1 MRQTKKISYV
11 LVLTFYGCDFIGNH
25 PHLQEVSPPLPPMG
39 DSLASST
46 VTQEYVPAGRG
57 LPSWLIAAYSEGPA
71 PNFLLLHPNE
81 LHRRHLLDQLQ
92 RSGYHVSPQHH
103 MTLNQ
108 LIRTLHTDLRLPVLL
123 DNDTSSSMA
132 LHSMCL
138 KAAESYDFPLLHT
151 PGATIWSFN
160 KSQRL
165 HRLFSEV
172 MHLRKPFNWDGNP
185 GLETY
190 RDLLR
195 EFEQQAGGSHPTM
208 VPRHVLN
215 ELQSTDEVP
224 FHVRHLDGIII
235 LDQAPDFT
243 EIEQDILL
251 SLSRFCPMHQLL
263 NPGSFRLGHHGAYL
277 IDQDPV
283 AQDTLPGWVP
293 QHDLWNGPG
302 QIWNTEISEEH
313 QTQRTRLPVD
323 QRHQIIPAT
332 MALLGHYLEGN
343 EGRVLIVDGAVQER
357 ELAWSSGLAG
367 LGLAWR
373 RSSSTLDRQP
383 AHHALLQ
390 AAQLP
395 QGMSAWSIEA
405 LRSTFASTTLPF
417 NPDMYVDLLHP
428 SQESWRP
435 RPHLDILESMAER
448 FHVLG
453 GPGALARWLGVLSQA
468 RPSLTERRPE
478 EKRQALEETQWW
490 LACTMKVWKPLLME
504 EDQHLLRYDIEGCS
518 TGEVLPTPSSPSSG
532 MAWLTQVIRSLDF
545 ESLHQRRA
553 PHDSGLG
560 TVQTLVDAL
569 NDVRQSML
577 RLGATFPDDGK
588 AFVDLIEFVGEST
601 RIQHS
606 ESSTPL
612 IDVITPEE
620 ALGCEADLIVLAG
633 LDVDSWPM
641 KSPVVPWLDA
651 KALLELGI
659 FQTDGP
665 IRKGRHHLRHLFNAA
680 PHIVVFDSSPEEGG
694 GPSAPLAEWLSD
706 VRRTKEWDTMRSP
719 PSFLPPSTYEGSEAA
734 QPWRWVV
741 RERGHGSWLSPQQ
754 YSFEHQAQSPRLV
767 RHGHQGRDRRQQLGL
782 DLTNDQPVEASPI
795 NADVILQSFEPSI
808 QADRQRRQPQA
819 RHLGAGGV
827 FGWDQR
833 QYLLSTEAVIL
844 RPTKASLKAGGS
856 SSPVWPHLG
865 FKDEKKLS
873 PSVDPR
879 PLPVYV
885 SEGLGLVERFG
896 HIEHEI
902 TRKTWSPS
910 RLEAWLKCPRQ
921 AWAKQV
927 LKADDEAGES
937 SEDVNL
943 RIRGEVV
950 HQAEAALL
958 EGHGIEVTKESLHNI
973 QPLHL
978 GPMGVDDAGWQT
990 ILQFLQNDVLWLG
1003 RHNAVSV
1010 HRTRDLV
1017 DASAED
1023 WRAYLEGEV
1032 SLPAS
1037 GRLARMLHADL
1048 SLRQAAPIASEWAT
1062 VKGRE
1067 KSVTIALDEEDTDT
1081 KFQLFGFADRV
1092 DVFLPSTSQRKEL
1105 EESGILGETS
1115 FDTPYPLDGTP
1126 RTAQR
1131 LVIIRDLKTVHGPKP
1146 KSGGLRHARSLFE
1159 DLQLALYARAWE
1171 VLHPNDRVIG
1181 VGASE
1186 IGENTVHYVEL
1197 DSDLIPLREEMEIGE
1212 ITDYFPLQF
1221 PALSDEHVH
1230 RTPFRTWLH
1239 ERLIVAQR
1247 AVVTAASGQVNP
1259 TPGQHCDYCSLSHS
1273 CAVSTYSGGGF

>member
-1 MRQTKKISYV
+1 MGGP
-11 LVLTFYGCDFIGNH
+11 LTSVN
-25 PHLQEVSPPLPPMG
+25 
-39 DSLASST
+39 
-46 VTQEYVPAGRG
+46 VTHEYVPAGRG
-57 LPSWLIAAYSEGPA
+57 LPAWLTTAYGETPA
-71 PNFLLLHPNE
+71 PSFLTLHPNE
-81 LHRRHLLDQLQ
+81 LHRRHTLDQLQ
-92 RSGYHVSPQHH
+92 RLGYHVSPQHH

-123 DNDTSSSMA
+123 DNDTSSSMVI
-132 LHSMCL
+132 HSMCL
-138 KAAESYDFPLLHT
+138 KAAESYQFPLLHT
-151 PGATIWSFN
+151 PGTTTWSFN

-185 GLETY
+185 GLEAY
-190 RDLLR
+190 RDIVR

-208 VPRHVLN
+208 VPRHVRDR
-215 ELQSTDEVP
+215 LQSIDEPP
-224 FHVRHLDGIII
+224 FHTRHLDGIIL

-251 SLSRFCPMHQLL
+251 ILSRFCPIHQLI

-277 IDQDPV
+277 VDQDSV
-283 AQDTLPGWVP
+283 ERDALPDWVP
-293 QHDLWNGPG
+293 EHDLWNGPG
-302 QIWNTEISEEH
+302 QTWNTDVADERK
-313 QTQRTRLPVD
+313 TQLTRLPVD

-332 MALLGHYLEGN
+332 MALLAHYLESN
-343 EGRVLIVDGAVQER
+343 EGRVLIIDGAVQDR
-357 ELAWSSGLAG
+357 ELAWSNGLAG
-367 LGLAWR
+367 LGLAWQ
-373 RSSSTLDRQP
+373 RSSSTLGRQP
-383 AHHALLQ
+383 VHHALLQ
-390 AAQLP
+390 AAQLS

-405 LRSTFASTTLPF
+405 LRATFASTTLPF
-417 NPDMYVDLLHP
+417 NPDPYIDLLHP

-435 RPHLDILESMAER
+435 RPHMDVLESMAER

-478 EKRQALEETQWW
+478 EKRQAFEETQWW
-490 LACTMKVWKPLLME
+490 LACTMNMWKPLLME
-504 EDQHLLRYDIEGCS
+504 EDQHLLRYDVEGCS
-518 TGEVLPTPSSPSSG
+518 TGAVLPMPTSPSSG
-532 MAWLTQVIRSLDF
+532 MAWLTHVVRSLDL
-545 ESLHQRRA
+545 ESLRQRRA
-553 PHDSGLG
+553 PHDSGMG
-560 TVQTLVDAL
+560 TIQTLVDAL
-569 NDVRQSML
+569 NDVRKSML
-577 RLGATFPDDGK
+577 SLGASFPADGK
-588 AFVDLIEFVGEST
+588 AFVDLIEYVGEST
-601 RIQHS
+601 LIQHS
-606 ESSTPL
+606 ESSTPF

-651 KALLELGI
+651 KALLELGV

-680 PHIVVFDSSPEEGG
+680 PHIIVFDSSPEEGG

-706 VRRTKEWDTMRSP
+706 IRRSKEWDRMRNA
-719 PSFLPPSTYEGSEAA
+719 PSFLPSSAYEGGDAA
-734 QPWRWVV
+734 HPWRWVV

-754 YSFEHQAQSPRLV
+754 YSFDHQRQVPRLV
-767 RHGHQGRDRRQQLGL
+767 RHGHQGRDQRQQLGL
-782 DLTNDQPVEASPI
+782 DLTNNQSVEANPI
-795 NADVILQSFEPSI
+795 NGEVTLHAFESGI
-808 QADRQRRQPQA
+808 QADRQRRQPQV
-819 RHLGAGGV
+819 RHLNAGEA
-827 FGWDQR
+827 FGWEQR
-833 QYLLSTEAVIL
+833 QNLLSTEAVIL
-844 RPTKASLKAGGS
+844 RPTKASLKARGS
-856 SSPVWPHLG
+856 LSPAWPHLG
-865 FKDEKKLS
+865 FKDEKKLA

-879 PLPVYV
+879 PLPAYQPD
-885 SEGLGLVERFG
+885 GLNLAERFG
-896 HIEHEI
+896 TIEQEI

-921 AWAKQV
+921 AWTKQV

-958 EGHGIEVTKESLHNI
+958 EGHGLEVTKETLSNV

-978 GPMGVDDAGWQT
+978 GPMGVDDAGWQA
-990 ILQFLQNDVLWLG
+990 ILHFLQNDVLWLG

-1017 DASAED
+1017 DASPED
-1023 WRAYLEGEV
+1023 WRAYLEGEI

-1048 SLRQAAPIASEWAT
+1048 ALRQAAPVASEWAT

-1067 KSVTIALDEEDTDT
+1067 KSVTIAVDVDGHETE
-1081 KFQLFGFADRV
+1081 FELFGFADRV
-1092 DVFLPSTSQRKEL
+1092 DVFLPSESQRKEL
-1105 EESGILGETS
+1105 EEAGILGEAS
-1115 FDTPYPLDGTP
+1115 FDSPYPLDGTP
-1126 RTAQR
+1126 RSAQR

-1146 KSGGLRHARSLFE
+1146 KSEGLRHARSLFE

-1186 IGENTVHYVEL
+1186 IGETTVHYVEL
-1197 DSDLIPLREEMEIGE
+1197 DSDLMQLREELEIGE
-1212 ITDYFPLQF
+1212 ITDYFPFQF
-1221 PALSDEHVH
+1221 PALSDEHLH

-1247 AVVTAASGQVNP
+1247 AVVTAASGRVNP
-1259 TPGQHCDYCSLSHS
+1259 TPGQHCDYCALSHS